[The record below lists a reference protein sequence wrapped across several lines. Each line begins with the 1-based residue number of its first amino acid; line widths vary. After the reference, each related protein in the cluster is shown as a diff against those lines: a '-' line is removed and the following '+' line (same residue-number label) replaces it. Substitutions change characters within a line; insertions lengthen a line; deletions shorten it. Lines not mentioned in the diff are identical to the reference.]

1 MSATPGAAAAASPQG
16 LAQNRPLQGI
26 LWMVAAVALLS
37 AMDGIAKWVL
47 QAFSVPQMIAIR
59 SVLVLALIA
68 LENRGRLAAA
78 VATRR
83 PWAHLG
89 RTAII
94 ATSVYCFFEAMRHLP
109 LATLVAISFGAPL
122 FMTALSVPMLGERVG
137 RHRWAAILVG
147 FGGVLVITRPDAGET
162 FSPAALLVI
171 LASALYATGM
181 VLMRKLVRTES
192 DSALMFW
199 QNCGVLVVNAA
210 LAPLLWRP
218 WNWGAFAA
226 IVAMAALVWI
236 SQRLTV
242 RAFRLAPVG
251 AVAPFHYSELV
262 WATLI
267 GWAVWNELPADHVW
281 FGAAIVVASGLYV
294 IWRERRVSSAAGA
307 DR

>member
-1 MSATPGAAAAASPQG
+1 MSAPAPPSDLTRH
-16 LAQNRPLQGI
+16 RPLHGI
-26 LWMVAAVALLS
+26 LSMVAAVALLS

-47 QAFSVPQMIAIR
+47 ESFSVPQMIAIR
-59 SVLVLALIA
+59 SVLVLGLIA
-68 LENRGRLAAA
+68 LENRGRFRSA

-89 RTAII
+89 RTLII
-94 ATSVYCFFEAMRHLP
+94 VASVYAFFEAMRFLP

-137 RHRWAAILVG
+137 LHRWAAIVVG
-147 FGGVLVITRPDAGET
+147 FGGVLVITRPDAADT

-171 LASALYATGM
+171 LASALYATAM

-199 QNCGVLVVNAA
+199 QNCGVLAVNAA

-218 WNWGAFAA
+218 WSWSAFAA
-226 IVAMAALVWI
+226 IVAMAALVWV

-251 AVAPFHYSELV
+251 TVAPFHYTELV

-267 GWAVWNELPADHVW
+267 GWAVWHELPGEHVW

-294 IWRERRVSSAAGA
+294 VWRERRGRVAA
-307 DR
+307 

>member
-1 MSATPGAAAAASPQG
+1 MSAPAAGGPAEMTQH
-16 LAQNRPLQGI
+16 RPLQGI
-26 LWMVAAVALLS
+26 LWIILAVALLS

-47 QAFSVPQMIAIR
+47 ESFSVPQMIAIR
-59 SVLVLALIA
+59 SVLVLALIGF
-68 LENRGRLAAA
+68 EYRGRFRSA
-78 VATRR
+78 VATQR
-83 PWAHLG
+83 PWAHAG
-89 RTAII
+89 RTLII
-94 ATSVYCFFEAMRHLP
+94 VASVYAFFEAMRFLP

-137 RHRWAAILVG
+137 LHRWAAIVVG
-147 FGGVLVITRPDAGET
+147 FGGVLVITRPDAADT

-171 LASALYATGM
+171 LASALYATAM

-192 DSALMFW
+192 EAALMFW

-210 LAPLLWRP
+210 LAPFLWKP
-218 WNWGAFAA
+218 WSWSAFAA
-226 IVAMAALVWI
+226 ILAMAALVWV

-251 AVAPFHYSELV
+251 TVAPFHYTELV

-267 GWAVWNELPADHVW
+267 GWAVWNELPGEHVW

-294 IWRERRVSSAAGA
+294 VWRERRDRAAA
-307 DR
+307 